1 MSFSKKK
8 TPQINVNPEVNISN
22 TIEERKMQLEGTDIN
37 KNNNKYRK
45 DNFESFIFNLVREF
59 DITINA
65 AVSSSN

>member
-1 MSFSKKK
+1 
-8 TPQINVNPEVNISN
+8 
-22 TIEERKMQLEGTDIN
+22 MQLEGTDIN

-65 AVSSSN
+65 AVSSSNQEGRIYVKEGGPKHFQ